1 MKLISTHPD
10 DPNQKRLQAE
20 KERVQER
27 RRLELRNDLYH
38 SANFAW
44 AAYPANPAQA
54 IPPSVKA
61 TLFQLVAGRVSGAS
75 TSFDG
80 I

>member
-27 RRLELRNDLYH
+27 RRLELRNDLYQNY
-38 SANFAW
+38 S
-44 AAYPANPAQA
+44 
-54 IPPSVKA
+54 SVPNSTTTGGQEDSKPY
-61 TLFQLVAGRVSGAS
+61 GCIVS
-75 TSFDG
+75 
-80 I
+80 